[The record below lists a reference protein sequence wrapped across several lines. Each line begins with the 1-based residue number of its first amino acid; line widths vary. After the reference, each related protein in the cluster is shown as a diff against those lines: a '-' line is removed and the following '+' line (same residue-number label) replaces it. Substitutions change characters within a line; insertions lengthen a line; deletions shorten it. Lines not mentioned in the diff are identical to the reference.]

1 MCFDG
6 LCFSL
11 RLDGLGFRLGGLG
24 FRLDGLGFVLYGVGV
39 RLFFTSLYS
48 TLLWGLGFRV

>member
-24 FRLDGLGFVLYGVGV
+24 FRLDGLGFMLYGVGV

-48 TLLWGLGFRV
+48 TLLWGLRV